1 MFTGMLNLFRFEK
14 ITELFPILRTDEQ
27 EQQLFII
34 PKNYPPLVPP
44 TKFPKMPTTGTK
56 IRLYASDLPV
66 VINTP
71 RKNTPKRGD
80 ILITS
85 YMDETQRL
93 ID

>member
-1 MFTGMLNLFRFEK
+1 MFTGMLNFFRFEK
-14 ITELFPILRTDEQ
+14 IAELFPIFRTDEQ

-34 PKNYPPLVPP
+34 PKNYPPIIPP
-44 TKFPKMPTTGTK
+44 TKFPKIPATGTR

-71 RKNTPKRGD
+71 RNNVPKRGD
-80 ILITS
+80 MLITS
-85 YMDETQRL
+85 YMDETKRL